1 MPMTRTGQTWT
12 VETVRPVKYSVSI
25 VDRYFSGG
33 DPRLILGDT
42 TRSRKRA
49 VVIDK
54 EVEQIYGE
62 QIYSFLDE
70 NRIEYHPYRAN
81 ITEANKNLDAAI
93 QLWDWLGEVGV
104 NRRSEPVIA
113 IGGGA
118 MTDVVGYVVSC
129 DSRGKPWIRFVT
141 TGQMIDAGTSAKTG
155 CNYNGKKSRLGSFH
169 PPLHTIVDR
178 SFLASV
184 SEDDIRDNMAEAVKY
199 ALMHDAALFRLIAL
213 RGRLLIR
220 ERLQGTT
227 PEGNDSAL
235 EYLSRC
241 LTVTLDANADNI
253 DESNLSRSMHF
264 GHTWSASWEM
274 AALRAGRFLP
284 HGRAVCLDIA
294 LSTVLAWMLGH
305 LLTETERDEILDLI
319 RKLGL
324 PIYDPLLSD
333 KALLRSATNSSISAR
348 DGHLLLP
355 LSRGIGAHVF
365 QKDVRF
371 GLISDAADWLANHD

>member
-12 VETVRPVKYSVSI
+12 VETVRPVKYSVAI

-49 VVIDK
+49 VVIDH
-54 EVEQIYGE
+54 EVDRLYGDR
-62 QIYSFLDE
+62 IFSFLED
-70 NRIEYHPYRAN
+70 NGIEYRRYVAKV
-81 ITEANKNLDAAI
+81 TEANKNLDAVI

-118 MTDVVGYVVSC
+118 MTDVVGYAVSC
-129 DSRGKPWIRFVT
+129 DGRGKPWVRMVT

-155 CNYNGKKSRLGSFH
+155 CNHNGKKSRLGSFH
-169 PPLHTIVDR
+169 PPVHTIVDR

-184 SEDDIRDNMAEAVKY
+184 SEDDIRDNMAEAIKY
-199 ALMHDAALFRLIAL
+199 ALMHDAALFRLISL
-213 RGRLLIR
+213 RGNLLIKQ
-220 ERLQGTT
+220 RLQGDT
-227 PEGNDSAL
+227 PEGNQSAL
-235 EYLSRC
+235 EYLARC
-241 LTVTLDANADNI
+241 LTITLDANADNI
-253 DESNLSRSMHF
+253 DESNLWRSMHF
-264 GHTWSASWEM
+264 GHTWSPAWEM

-294 LSTVLAWMLGH
+294 LSTVLAWLLGD
-305 LLTETERDEILDLI
+305 LLTEAERDEILGLIGKLDL
-319 RKLGL
+319 
-324 PIYDPLLSD
+324 PQFDPLLSD
-333 KALLRSATNSSISAR
+333 KELLRRGTNSSIAAR

-355 LSRGIGAHVF
+355 VSRGIGAHEF
-365 QKDVRF
+365 QEDLPF
-371 GLISDAADWLANHD
+371 GLISDAADWLASHN